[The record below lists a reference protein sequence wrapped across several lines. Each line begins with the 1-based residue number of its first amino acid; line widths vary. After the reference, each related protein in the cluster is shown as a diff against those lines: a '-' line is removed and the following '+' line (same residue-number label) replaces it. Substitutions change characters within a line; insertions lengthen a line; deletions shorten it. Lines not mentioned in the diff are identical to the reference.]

1 MSHLLLEPKH
11 RKTPTAPSRDIITN
25 DVATHYNITIN
36 AISLRPVTTQYKP
49 PPNAYEKTRHVHLY
63 NLYNSPIKYKDSQSA
78 HYTFKVYADANHNI
92 HNSSPQNIRE
102 NGEVCQPAHPIA

>member
-36 AISLRPVTTQYKP
+36 AISLRPITTQYMPHQMRMKKHAMYICTICTIP
-49 PPNAYEKTRHVHLY
+49 P
-63 NLYNSPIKYKDSQSA
+63 
-78 HYTFKVYADANHNI
+78 
-92 HNSSPQNIRE
+92 
-102 NGEVCQPAHPIA
+102 